1 MLLTDLIDIAKEGLD
16 RRGRDEAIF
25 LEPLYRRAKEV
36 LSPARE
42 IVEGQSQG
50 RSLEY
55 YIDKFGEI

>member
-1 MLLTDLIDIAKEGLD
+1 MILTDLVDIAKEGLE
-16 RRGRDEAIF
+16 RRHRDEAVF

-42 IVEGQSQG
+42 TVEGEASG

-55 YIDKFGEI
+55 YIDKFGEL